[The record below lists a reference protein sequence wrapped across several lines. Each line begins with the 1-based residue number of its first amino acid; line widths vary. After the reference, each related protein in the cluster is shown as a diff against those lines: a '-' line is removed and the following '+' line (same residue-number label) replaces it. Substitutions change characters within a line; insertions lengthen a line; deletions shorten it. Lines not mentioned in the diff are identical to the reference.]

1 MLTMLT
7 MLNQIF
13 IDKSSYYI
21 IKTITLWN
29 LYRVGKKQLN
39 KMIEIDPSY
48 NSLLLNYAFDSVMI
62 FWVGTY
68 TLKLSYMQ

>member
-1 MLTMLT
+1 MLT
-7 MLNQIF
+7 MLNKIF

-29 LYRVGKKQLN
+29 LYRVGKKQLD

-48 NSLLLNYAFDSVMI
+48 NSLLLNYALEGVMI
-62 FWVGTY
+62 GILGTY
-68 TLKLSYMQ
+68 TLRLSYMQ